1 MKMKLSI
8 NDVDNVTVAEDLH
21 GCRHGPVDS
30 HRDDRRRQRSG
41 RKRALRDRVWGRASL
56 RPRLRH
62 RHRDRRHVP
71 RSRDRPHAR
80 GHHPRGGCR
89 DDSERESVT
98 ATLSVSVTDVND
110 VTPTC
115 APSIIVQSLAEGMA
129 AGSSLV
135 TLSYSDADLDPNN
148 INNKIGYAIS
158 AGNAAGYF
166 AVDALSGELS
176 LSGSAVLNYET
187 TKSYTLTVT
196 ATDAGTRHCQ
206 LKWTRLSP
214 LQVRLTR

>member
-1 MKMKLSI
+1 
-8 NDVDNVTVAEDLH
+8 
-21 GCRHGPVDS
+21 
-30 HRDDRRRQRSG
+30 
-41 RKRALRDRVWGRASL
+41 
-56 RPRLRH
+56 
-62 RHRDRRHVP
+62 
-71 RSRDRPHAR
+71 
-80 GHHPRGGCR
+80 
-89 DDSERESVT
+89 
-98 ATLSVSVTDVND
+98 
-110 VTPTC
+110 
-115 APSIIVQSLAEGMA
+115 MA

-135 TLSYSDADLDPNN
+135 TLPYSDADLDPNN

-214 LQVRLTR
+214 SQVRLTR